1 MRRLF
6 YFFSLLVLPVIVN
19 AQEKPTFKVND
30 KACLEYIKYQ
40 HVAAD
45 TVHFQTEH
53 FAGPAL
59 LLNDKKLPLQHKSGL
74 AYSGQYE
81 NLSYTLAYKTK
92 GTDFIIEISCK
103 NKGSRDLE
111 DFQFS
116 LDLGINTCMTSYPN
130 WRSTYFP
137 TLLKCDKT
145 HFWGY
150 MMTPNGSVLCM
161 ASPDP
166 VASYRLRYNNAQEN
180 FASGHLIYTA
190 TLDLMNPLPLNED
203 MPTNLSVLKKG
214 ESKSWSIHLR
224 AISDL
229 EELAKNVTDMT
240 KAAVVDAERYNIF
253 DGESFDVDIV
263 SSAKPQVR
271 LLAPNGVEK
280 IMKVVRQGSNQY
292 KVVYCPKE
300 GKGLYK
306 MTVEKSG
313 KISTAYFS
321 VLYNWSDYVDAA
333 RKAALKYRQK
343 ASSHTESWYG
353 FFSAYDARL
362 LMPDPETDQKVDEL
376 FNEVYPLMYDKET
389 FLPTS
394 WHNRIQ
400 NHAMMAALL
409 AHKYHACGRIEDLVA
424 ASTLVDFLMNKQ
436 SADGA
441 YRNGKTH
448 YTSVIYIAKAIME
461 VMECE
466 QQLAKSS
473 KTWEL
478 VYNRHFVS
486 VKRAM
491 DELAKNLDNIETEGE
506 MTYEDGMISCSYSQ
520 LAMFARFFPEGSAER
535 EKYIKAA
542 EFLLNGHR
550 CLSQLKVPDSRVNG
564 GSSRYWESQ
573 YDILTYPNFINSP
586 HGWSAWRI
594 YGLKYL
600 YELTYHE
607 KYLKDMINALGS
619 CVQLLNPKTGVLN
632 WAYVSDPY
640 VKVKYFVEDPNHPGK
655 GIHRD
660 SIVGRQYLSMISDWY
675 KAPAH
680 TWVSGYWGY
689 DGGCCDNDVHEIFKC
704 LNEIAVTSAYFHLR
718 EDGSYIAWNCSAIKK
733 GDKWIIKPRES
744 YVKTLYTNRPEL
756 AVME

>member
-1 MRRLF
+1 MKRLF
-6 YFFSLLVLPVIVN
+6 YFFCLLIFPFSLC
-19 AQEKPTFKVND
+19 AQENPVFKVN
-30 KACLEYIKYQ
+30 KNACLEYITYR
-40 HVAAD
+40 HVHAD
-45 TVHFQTEH
+45 TVYFRTES
-53 FAGPAL
+53 FVGPTL
-59 LLNDKKLPLQHKSGL
+59 LFNDNKLPLQQKNKFS
-74 AYSGQYE
+74 YCGQYE
-81 NLSYTLAYKTK
+81 NLVYSLSYKTK
-92 GTDFIIEISCK
+92 GLDFIMQISCENIGK
-103 NKGSRDLE
+103 NDLKN
-111 DFQFS
+111 FQFS

-150 MMTPNGSVLCM
+150 MMSPNGSVLCM
-161 ASPDP
+161 ASSDP
-166 VASYRLRYNNAQEN
+166 VASYRLRYNNAQKN
-180 FASGHLIYTA
+180 FNSGHLIYTA
-190 TLDLMNPLPLNED
+190 TLDLMNPLPLNDD
-203 MPTNLSVLKKG
+203 MPTNMSVLKGG
-214 ESKSWSIHLR
+214 ESKSWKIHLR
-224 AISDL
+224 AIPNLD
-229 EELAKNVTDMT
+229 ELAKNVTDIT
-240 KAAVVDAERYNIF
+240 KAAVVDADRYNIF
-253 DGESFDVDIV
+253 DNETFDIKII
-263 SSAKPQVR
+263 SSSKPSVK
-271 LLAPNGVEK
+271 LIAPNGIEK
-280 IMKVVRQGSNQY
+280 TMKVINQGSNKY
-292 KVVYCPKE
+292 KVIYSPKE
-300 GKGLYK
+300 GKGVYK
-306 MTVEKSG
+306 LIVEKNG
-313 KISTAYFS
+313 MISTAYFS
-321 VLYNWSDYVDAA
+321 VLYNWSDYVAAA
-333 RKAALKYRQK
+333 RVASLKYRQK

-353 FFSAYDARL
+353 FFSAYDARM
-362 LMPDPETDQKVDEL
+362 LMPDSEIDKKVDDL

-389 FLPTS
+389 YLPTS
-394 WHNRIQ
+394 WRNRIQ

-409 AHKYHACGRIEDLVA
+409 AHKYRACGNLEDLVA
-424 ASTLVDFLMNKQ
+424 ASTLVDFLINKQ
-436 SADGA
+436 STDGA

-466 QQLAKSS
+466 QQLAKNS

-478 VYNRHFVS
+478 VYNRHFAS
-486 VKRAM
+486 VKRAI

-520 LAMFARFFPEGSAER
+520 IAMFARFFPKGSAER

-550 CLSQLKVPDSRVNG
+550 CLSQLKIPDSRVNG

-573 YDILTYPNFINSP
+573 YDILTFPNFINSP

-600 YELTYHE
+600 YELTFNE
-607 KYLKDMINALGS
+607 NYLKDMINALGS
-619 CVQLLNPKTGVLN
+619 CVQLLNPRTGILN

-640 VKVKYFVEDPNHPGK
+640 VKVKYFVKESDYSAS

-704 LNEIAVTSAYFHLR
+704 VNEIAVTSAYFHLR
-718 EDGSYIAWNCSAIKK
+718 DDGSYIAWNCNAVKK
-733 GDKWIIKPRES
+733 GNKWMIKPRES
-744 YVKTLYTNRPEL
+744 YVKTLYTNVPEL
-756 AVME
+756 ATME